1 MDADVWNP
9 QESTS
14 LLHYLLI
21 MIPFYVN
28 IDLVG
33 YLSLPAKTFT
43 VVPGQVRI
51 QILTWLEF
59 PHVLLGALKVHSWA
73 PSHIKPPTPSLSLRY
88 KLEGTG
94 MITDIKIASPVLG
107 ASSGLRKP
115 QPQPILSQHSPLEP
129 LGFSRA
135 LDTTWKAFCHLK
147 TKQRAMKTLSVA
159 FVCM

>member
-1 MDADVWNP
+1 MDADVWSP

-51 QILTWLEF
+51 QILT
-59 PHVLLGALKVHSWA
+59 
-73 PSHIKPPTPSLSLRY
+73 
-88 KLEGTG
+88 
-94 MITDIKIASPVLG
+94 
-107 ASSGLRKP
+107 
-115 QPQPILSQHSPLEP
+115 
-129 LGFSRA
+129 
-135 LDTTWKAFCHLK
+135 
-147 TKQRAMKTLSVA
+147 
-159 FVCM
+159 